1 MNQRISQP
9 FVLKLL
15 TAHVA
20 LTLFVALVF
29 YLLGAAPNWKDY
41 FLGSLLSG
49 GNLFLIMWGIRQA
62 LLKKSFAL
70 TLAASVFKY
79 GFLILLF
86 WFATQTGKKVGYEF
100 VVGILLMLPT
110 AGYVTYE
117 LSRPLDEEIE
127 DKT

>member
-1 MNQRISQP
+1 MLQLLATHIG
-9 FVLKLL
+9 L
-15 TAHVA
+15 TA
-20 LTLFVALVF
+20 FVAVVF

-41 FLGSLLSG
+41 FLGALLSG
-49 GNLFLIMWGIRQA
+49 ANLFLILWGIRQA

-86 WFATQTGKKVGYEF
+86 WFATQTGKRVGYEF

-110 AGYVTYE
+110 TGYVTYE
-117 LSRPLDEEIE
+117 LSRPQNDKSE